1 MANSSASIYLRLKK
15 RISISK
21 KQIVKLKDA
30 AHVLADDK
38 SIEQQLKD
46 MILYRHKEQ
55 DGNRVVIDLLQI
67 IALLKQKWPDLQIDV
82 YGDPQILV
90 MVSERGRK
98 PHYVVLVVSWLL
110 LFCGSGLALMNFH
123 SDVNMKETHIRIVE
137 LITGQRV
144 ERPLWFQIPYS
155 IGVGAGMVL
164 FFNHIFKKKFNE
176 EPNPLEVEMFMY
188 QEHVNTYVIAEE
200 IRNRGKREAQ
210 KLGEE
215 GYD

>member
-1 MANSSASIYLRLKK
+1 MAGSSTSVYLRLKK

-21 KQIVKLKDA
+21 KQTVKLQDA

-38 SIEQQLKD
+38 ELENQVKQIV
-46 MILYRHKEQ
+46 LYQHKEH
-55 DGNRVVIDLLQI
+55 DGNRVVVDLLQI
-67 IALLKQKWPDLQIDV
+67 IEMLKRKWPDIQIEV

-90 MVSERGRK
+90 MISERGSK
-98 PHYVVLVVSWLL
+98 PHYVLLVISWLL

-123 SDVNMKETHIRIVE
+123 ADVNMKDTHIRIVE
-137 LITGQRV
+137 LITGEHV
-144 ERPLWFQIPYS
+144 DHPLWFQVPYA
-155 IGVGAGMVL
+155 IGVGIGMVL

-188 QEHVNTYVIAEE
+188 QENVNTYVIAEE
-200 IRNRGKREAQ
+200 IRNRGKREAN

>member
-1 MANSSASIYLRLKK
+1 MTLSSASIYLRLKK

-21 KQIVKLKDA
+21 KQVVKLQDA
-30 AHVLADDK
+30 AHVLTDNK
-38 SIEQQLKD
+38 EMEQQLKHI
-46 MILYRHKEQ
+46 ILYKHREQ

-67 IALLKQKWPDLQIDV
+67 IELLKQKWPGIQIDV

-90 MVSERGRK
+90 MISEKGK
-98 PHYVVLVVSWLL
+98 NPHYIVLVICWLL

-123 SDVNMKETHIRIVE
+123 ADVNMKETHIRIVE
-137 LITGQRV
+137 LLTGEKV
-144 ERPLWFQIPYS
+144 EHPLWFQIPYS
-155 IGVGAGMVL
+155 IGVGIGMVL

-188 QEHVNTYVIAEE
+188 QENVNAYVIAEE
-200 IRNRGKREAQ
+200 IRNRGK
-210 KLGEE
+210 KDVSTLGEE

>member
-90 MVSERGRK
+90 MVSERTEATLCCARCFMAAAVLRLRACTYELSFGCQYEGDAYSNRRA
-98 PHYVVLVVSWLL
+98 HYRPAGGASTMVSNS
-110 LFCGSGLALMNFH
+110 LFNRRRSRDGSVF
-123 SDVNMKETHIRIVE
+123 
-137 LITGQRV
+137 
-144 ERPLWFQIPYS
+144 
-155 IGVGAGMVL
+155 
-164 FFNHIFKKKFNE
+164 
-176 EPNPLEVEMFMY
+176 
-188 QEHVNTYVIAEE
+188 
-200 IRNRGKREAQ
+200 
-210 KLGEE
+210 
-215 GYD
+215 

>member
-188 QEHVNTYVIAEE
+188 QENVNTYVIAEE